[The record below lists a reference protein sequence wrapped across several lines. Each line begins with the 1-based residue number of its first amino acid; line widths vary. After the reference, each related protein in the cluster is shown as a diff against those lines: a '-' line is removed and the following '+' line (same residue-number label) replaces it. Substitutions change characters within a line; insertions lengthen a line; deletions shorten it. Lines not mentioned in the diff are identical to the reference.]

1 MLLLRLWGIR
11 LNTLPAQIDLLKGE
25 AARSGLLDLTDSL
38 QRLAPFEEVFP
49 ISAARGHGVSQ
60 VADYLLDR

>member
-1 MLLLRLWGIR
+1 LL
-11 LNTLPAQIDLLKGE
+11 E
-25 AARSGLLDLTDSL
+25 LTDSL

-60 VADYLLDR
+60 LADYLLDR